1 MPGDRS
7 ADSRQTK
14 PYLGTIPRD
23 AAENVTAMEWARY
36 LGREFGPTGAINA
49 LAYYRDIDWI
59 SERARR
65 LMIRHVRGLSL
76 EELDRVNDES
86 IALDESLDSL
96 VESPFERHAK
106 SLEYIA
112 KITGTDV
119 ENDLLP
125 LRHPD
130 EHTVR

>member
-1 MPGDRS
+1 MPRDRS
-7 ADSRQTK
+7 AGSEQTK
-14 PYLGTIPRD
+14 PYLGTVPRD

-49 LAYYRDIDWI
+49 LAYYRDVDWI

-65 LMIRHVRGLSL
+65 MMIRHVRGLSL
-76 EELDRVNDES
+76 EELDRVSDDPVEIDS
-86 IALDESLDSL
+86 ALGSLE
-96 VESPFERHAK
+96 ESPFERHAK

-112 KITGTDV
+112 KMAGTDV
-119 ENDLLP
+119 ETDLVS

-130 EHTVR
+130 EHTVQ

>member
-1 MPGDRS
+1 MQRDRS
-7 ADSRQTK
+7 VDSEQTK
-14 PYLGTIPRD
+14 PYLGNIPRD

-59 SERARR
+59 SEQARR

-76 EELDRVNDES
+76 EELDRVSDDGVE
-86 IALDESLDSL
+86 LDGTLDSL
-96 VESPFERHAK
+96 AGSPFERHAK
-106 SLEYIA
+106 SLEFIA
-112 KITGTDV
+112 KMAGTDV
-119 ENDLLP
+119 ESDLVS

-130 EHTVR
+130 EHTVN

>member
-1 MPGDRS
+1 MQGDRS
-7 ADSRQTK
+7 AGGEQTK
-14 PYLGTIPRD
+14 PYLGTVPRD

-49 LAYYRDIDWI
+49 LAYYRDIEWI

-76 EELDRVNDES
+76 EELDRVSDDGVE
-86 IALDESLDSL
+86 LDSALDSL
-96 VESPFERHAK
+96 GGSPFERHAK
-106 SLEYIA
+106 SLEFVA
-112 KITGTDV
+112 KMSGTDV
-119 ENDLLP
+119 ETDLVS